1 MPCVLH
7 VWLLRKCKKRKQKN
21 IDFYN
26 FLGNELFEE
35 EHEPFWESEEEHEQF
50 WGNGEELKEH
60 NKDMISEEEHEQ
72 LWKEHKEHNKGM
84 IFQQN
89 NKKKK

>member
-1 MPCVLH
+1 MH

-35 EHEPFWESEEEHEQF
+35 EHEPLWESEEEHEQF
-50 WGNGEELKEH
+50 WGSGEEHKEH

-72 LWKEHKEHNKGM
+72 LWEEHKEHNKCM
-84 IFQQN
+84 IF
-89 NKKKK
+89 